1 MFKIGKLIGKNGQL
15 CWRTFKDDDRLAIMA
30 SADLNS
36 TFSNQMSMVN
46 STAKK
51 DLSVVTPSYT
61 SRTGSQT
68 PKTMAFTMSNP
79 NPKPLFQLSKINA
92 SQSRELSLSKV
103 DPEYDML
110 KFGNKKT
117 LGNLDRKPTSEH
129 VLEAH
134 LKQIG
139 QNKEM
144 FT

>member
-1 MFKIGKLIGKNGQL
+1 M
-15 CWRTFKDDDRLAIMA
+15 
-30 SADLNS
+30 NS
-36 TFSNQMSMVN
+36 TFSNHISMVN

-51 DLSVVTPSYT
+51 DLSVITPSYT

-68 PKTMAFTMSNP
+68 PKTMAFTMSHP

-103 DPEYDML
+103 DPDHDML
-110 KFGNKKT
+110 KFGNKKN
-117 LGNLDRKPTSEH
+117 LNNLDNKPTSEQ

-134 LKQIG
+134 LKEIG
-139 QNKEM
+139 QNKEI